1 MALEYK
7 DVKVANCKCGNKMV
21 YSLVPL
27 RRKHY
32 EKTLRPE
39 AVERGA
45 FVGFLQKAGRPICE
59 VCVRGGDK

>member
-21 YSLVPL
+21 YALVRMK
-27 RRKHY
+27 RRQY

-39 AVERGA
+39 AEQRGA
-45 FVGFLQKAGRPICE
+45 FVGHLQKKGRPICE